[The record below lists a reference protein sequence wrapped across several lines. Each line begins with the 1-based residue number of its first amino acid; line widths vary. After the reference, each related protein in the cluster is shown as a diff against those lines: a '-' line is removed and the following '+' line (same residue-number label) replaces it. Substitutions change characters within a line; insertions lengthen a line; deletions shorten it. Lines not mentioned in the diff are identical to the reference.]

1 MISNMV
7 RKKNPPLR
15 SFGGEEPE
23 GEAAVGESASVGSED
38 GAARG
43 RSRDATEPMQDEPR
57 PGDVLMP
64 DKKEDQYALVLE
76 PSPSIKRDLKS
87 AAAAAESE
95 RPGFNY
101 ESHKKGGNV
110 PSFPRDE
117 VTDRNMLALSSPA
130 AGGVCDG
137 PESPARS
144 EPDEDEGRACSPARD
159 PGEGRKG
166 GDDEEGPLYSQ
177 GGAGVIVQ
185 GCPDD
190 AAAAAEGDLSH
201 SPSTQLATEPVG
213 EASRARPKEPPH
225 LPHLSRSR
233 EDGACLPNVDVD
245 VDEGAQQPSSP
256 KLQDFKCNICG
267 YGYYGNDPTDL
278 IKHFRKYHL
287 GLHNRTRQDA
297 ELDTKIL
304 ALHNMVQ
311 FSAQSHTK
319 DLPRLHSHSVLTGV
333 LQDMGSPRPL
343 LLNGTYDVQVTLGG
357 TLIGI
362 GRKTPDCQGNTKYFR
377 CKFCNFTYMG
387 SSSGELEQHFLA
399 THPNKM
405 KSHLPSAH
413 PEGKS
418 PEKSDSKGNGLPRS
432 GSDAGEAGR
441 WADRVAVR
449 AEDDTIAGYSV
460 PIQGAD
466 SHGQNNV
473 EGSQAGYYWC
483 KYCSFSCEAPTALH
497 LLEHYEK
504 KHCQA
509 GATDRTSREDSI
521 RSDGDPPSK
530 RKEALSKAVVADP
543 ETVVTSYNCQFCD
556 FRYSMSHGPDVIVV
570 APLLRHYQQAHSI
583 HKCTI
588 KHCPFCPRGLCS
600 PEKHLGEISY
610 PFACRKSNCSHC
622 ALLLLELSPAGL
634 PQAKVKHLCDQCS
647 YSAADIDLLLLHYD
661 SVHSAH
667 GVLEIKPEEE
677 PARLEAGVTPAKES
691 SNRSCTKCDFVTEV
705 EEEIYRHYRR
715 VHGCC
720 RCRHCSFTAA
730 DTAALLEHFNSAHC
744 QDPLD
749 SCSSPTNGCSV
760 PSNISIKE
768 ETKGDLKLYSLVP
781 PEARPVEVG
790 VGVEGVK
797 REALDE
803 KEPLR
808 EKVWGEAAGVGGG
821 GGVEQARGLLWV
833 PKERAVDILRGSPL
847 PYSQGTLGLLNAVA
861 VSQEPHQQKTPM
873 LRDSPGLVF
882 GLGTDSKGFMQGA
895 PPSGTEKASQMTQQ
909 YSTTTDSKSNKE
921 ESQSLLRR
929 RRGSGVFCANCLTT
943 KTSLWRKNANGGY
956 VCNACG
962 LYQKLHST
970 PRPLNIIKQNNGEQ
984 IIRRR
989 TRKRLNPDS
998 LPAEHVSSKQH
1009 RVSSEEQVNGSP
1021 LERRPDDP
1029 SPDAPPRG
1037 TELQPPLGKYEAYGP
1052 SGGKGHPSPHSTHA
1066 FLVNQTLE
1074 IHKRMPPLHTHKSPQ
1089 DGGAEGNG
1097 IGAIVGAAAEGK
1109 SGSERGSPIEK
1120 YMRPSKQASYSPPG
1134 SPIEKYQ
1141 YPFFSLP
1148 FIHNDL
1154 QSEADWLRFWT
1165 KYKMSVPGNPHYL
1178 SHTPGLPSP
1187 CQSFVPYPAFSLPPH
1202 FAPPGP
1208 ENDIPL
1214 DLAIKHSKPVPTAN
1228 GAIIKEKTPAAEQT
1242 LPTGEKEMAEQAL
1255 VAPAPEETVAE
1266 VASPPPEKME
1276 KGTQDELSSKCAHC
1290 SIVFLDEVMYALHM
1304 SCHGDSGPFQCS
1316 ICLHACADKYDFTT
1330 HIQRGLHRPMS
1341 ETNAKTP
1348 KE

>member
-1 MISNMV
+1 
-7 RKKNPPLR
+7 
-15 SFGGEEPE
+15 
-23 GEAAVGESASVGSED
+23 
-38 GAARG
+38 
-43 RSRDATEPMQDEPR
+43 
-57 PGDVLMP
+57 
-64 DKKEDQYALVLE
+64 
-76 PSPSIKRDLKS
+76 
-87 AAAAAESE
+87 
-95 RPGFNY
+95 
-101 ESHKKGGNV
+101 
-110 PSFPRDE
+110 
-117 VTDRNMLALSSPA
+117 MLALSSPA

-137 PESPARS
+137 PASPARS
-144 EPDEDEGRACSPARD
+144 EPDEGEERARSPARD
-159 PGEGRKG
+159 PGEGREGRDDG
-166 GDDEEGPLYSQ
+166 GEGPWRSP

-190 AAAAAEGDLSH
+190 SRDGDLSRG
-201 SPSTQLATEPVG
+201 SSAADPGGEPGVP
-213 EASRARPKEPPH
+213 RPKT
-225 LPHLSRSR
+225 LPYLPQLGRSG
-233 EDGACLPNVDVD
+233 EDGDDGASLLDVD
-245 VDEGAQQPSSP
+245 VDGGAHPPSSP

-311 FSAQSHTK
+311 FSAQAHAK
-319 DLPRLHSHSVLTGV
+319 DLPRLHPHSVLSGV
-333 LQDMGSPRPL
+333 LQEMGSPRPI

-387 SSSGELEQHFLA
+387 SSSGDLEQHFLA
-399 THPNKM
+399 THPNKL
-405 KSHLPSAH
+405 KTHLPPVH
-413 PEGKS
+413 PEGKP
-418 PEKSDSKGNGLPRS
+418 PEKGDGKGNGVPRS
-432 GSDAGEAGR
+432 GSDPSEAGK

-460 PIQGAD
+460 PIQAAD
-466 SHGQNNV
+466 SPGRNNA
-473 EGSQAGYYWC
+473 EGGDGGVGVGYYWC
-483 KYCSFSCEAPTALH
+483 KYCSFSCEAPTSLR
-497 LLEHYEK
+497 LLEHYDK

-509 GATDRTSREDSI
+509 DRASREDSSI
-521 RSDGDPPSK
+521 HADADTPTPPK
-530 RKEALSKAVVADP
+530 RTETLSKAGAADP

-570 APLLRHYQQAHSI
+570 GPLLRHYQQAHSI

-622 ALLLLELSPAGL
+622 AQLLLELSPVGL
-634 PQAKVKHLCDQCS
+634 PRAKVKHLCDQCP

-661 SVHSAH
+661 GVHGAH
-667 GVLEIKPEEE
+667 VVLEVKPEEE
-677 PARLEAGVTPAKES
+677 PAGVAPAKES
-691 SNRSCTKCDFVTEV
+691 SDHSCTKCDFVTEV
-705 EEEIYRHYRR
+705 EEDIFRHYRR
-715 VHGCC
+715 AHGCC

-749 SCSSPTNGCSV
+749 PCSAPTNGCSA
-760 PSNISIKE
+760 PSNVSIKE
-768 ETKGDLKLYSLVP
+768 ESKGDPKLYNLAP
-781 PEARPVEVG
+781 PEARPAEGRVG
-790 VGVEGVK
+790 AEAVK
-797 REALDE
+797 REAPDE
-803 KEPLR
+803 KESLR
-808 EKVWGEAAGVGGG
+808 EKGWGEVVGGG
-821 GGVEQARGLLWV
+821 GAEQAHGLLWV
-833 PKERAVDILRGSPL
+833 PKDRAVDILRGSPL
-847 PYSQGTLGLLNAVA
+847 QYGQGALGLLNAVA
-861 VSQEPHQQKTPM
+861 VSQEPHQQKSAL

-882 GLGTDSKGFMQGA
+882 GLGTDSKGFLQG
-895 PPSGTEKASQMTQQ
+895 PPPGGLDKAGHMTQQ
-909 YSTTTDSKSNKE
+909 YATTDSKSSKE

-998 LPAEHVSSKQH
+998 LPAEPVGSKQQ
-1009 RVSSEEQVNGSP
+1009 RVNSEEQVNGSP

-1029 SPDAPPRG
+1029 GAEGPQRG
-1037 TELQPPLGKYEAYGP
+1037 GELQPPLGKYEAYGP

-1089 DGGAEGNG
+1089 DSGAEGNG
-1097 IGAIVGAAAEGK
+1097 VGVGAAAAAEGK

-1187 CQSFVPYPAFSLPPH
+1187 CQSFVPYPAFGLPAH
-1202 FAPPGP
+1202 FPPPGP
-1208 ENDIPL
+1208 ESDIPL
-1214 DLAIKHSKPVPTAN
+1214 DLAIKHSKPGPTAN
-1228 GAIIKEKTPAAEQT
+1228 GAIAKEKSAAAKRVPPAGDSGLEPAAEE
-1242 LPTGEKEMAEQAL
+1242 P
-1255 VAPAPEETVAE
+1255 VAE
-1266 VASPPPEKME
+1266 ATSPLPEKVE
-1276 KGTQDELSSKCAHC
+1276 RGTQDELSSKCAHC
-1290 SIVFLDEVMYALHM
+1290 GIVFLDEVMYALHM

-1330 HIQRGLHRPMS
+1330 HIQRGLHRPAV